1 MASKHE
7 KQLKGK
13 ACTDEDI
20 RNKKPSK
27 AKERLKKSS
36 SLEDLRHNRAK
47 SNKKQSSVDESHY
60 TKTED
65 EENENATED
74 NYTTAVNRTQMTPN
88 ITAVSHVIASV
99 TETEFHMP
107 VDEETRLCLD
117 SLINDDNYTETEFRL
132 VTKKQR
138 RKKLSKSTSRTT
150 DQKVVGE
157 SSSLSHGFL
166 PHPYSDRN
174 EGGGF
179 KRSTRG
185 NENRHRSRR
194 KSVSSVIP
202 SDKISDSDSIHSLPV
217 SSTTPKCK
225 IKKKSTSSGCT
236 PQASYADIAKS
247 PQCQSSMALSGEPT
261 STVAADKWEVKSF
274 SNASAS
280 SNTRGLAATS
290 VSLNLTSSCSTA
302 VLSEHSHNSE
312 LVSSTTC
319 GNHVELDDGC
329 DQLLLTNSNNNI
341 SNNSAGSGSPSSVN
355 NIDEGNITTN
365 NSNNNSSVNLNNA
378 GNYDND
384 VNNSDVTR
392 IDVTLRRKS
401 KTNNKSNSSEN
412 GDDNNN
418 NNNYTCC
425 NAKSEKSMSS
435 LNASTIT
442 NGTKVK
448 KSKNRKKTQ
457 GDELDVVTNCSNMS
471 SNNVCSKQDNDLFV
485 EFTLKCTPPA
495 VVTTKCSETQTDLV
509 EVNNNAFCNNVTVEE
524 TVILKSSRGSLDSS
538 NIGIWNSETK
548 GEKFSKTS
556 LPIDETGSRIV
567 VLPHDEGSENVVSV
581 GFDVNAQ
588 LLEDAVV
595 VQEKRTALLKEVRER
610 STKYNVSE
618 VIQYVHKSKYYV
630 LFF

>member
-36 SLEDLRHNRAK
+36 SLEDLRHNKAK

-65 EENENATED
+65 EENENAAED
-74 NYTTAVNRTQMTPN
+74 DHTTAAANRVQITPN
-88 ITAVSHVIASV
+88 ITAASHVIASV

-194 KSVSSVIP
+194 KSVSSVVP
-202 SDKISDSDSIHSLPV
+202 SEKISDSDSIHSLPV
-217 SSTTPKCK
+217 SSTTPKYK

-247 PQCQSSMALSGEPT
+247 PQCQSSMALSGEPI
-261 STVAADKWEVKSF
+261 SAVAADKWQVKSF

-280 SNTRGLAATS
+280 SNTRDLAATS
-290 VSLNLTSSCSTA
+290 VSLNPTSSCSTA
-302 VLSEHSHNSE
+302 VLSEHSDNSE

-329 DQLLLTNSNNNI
+329 DQLLLTSSNNDI

-355 NIDEGNITTN
+355 NIDEGKITTN
-365 NSNNNSSVNLNNA
+365 NSNNNSSVNRNN
-378 GNYDND
+378 DND
-384 VNNSDVTR
+384 VNSSDVTR

-401 KTNNKSNSSEN
+401 KTNNKSNSNEN

-418 NNNYTCC
+418 NSNYTCC
-425 NAKSEKSMSS
+425 SAKSEKSMSS
-435 LNASTIT
+435 LNSSTIT

-457 GDELDVVTNCSNMS
+457 GDELDVVTNCRNMS

-485 EFTLKCTPPA
+485 EFTLKCTPSA

-509 EVNNNAFCNNVTVEE
+509 EVNNNAFCNDVTVEE
-524 TVILKSSRGSLDSS
+524 TVILKSSRGSLDSG
-538 NIGIWNSETK
+538 NIGIRNTETK

-567 VLPHDEGSENVVSV
+567 VLPHDGGSENVVSV
-581 GFDVNAQ
+581 GFDVNTQ

-595 VQEKRTALLKEVRER
+595 VQEKRTAMLKEVRER
-610 STKYNVSE
+610 SSKYNVSE
-618 VIQYVHKSKYYV
+618 VIQYVHKSKYCIL
-630 LFF
+630 LF